1 MLPGKKKI
9 SWRWILKLGGIHVRK
24 NLLVLQC
31 EKVSIVVHILTF
43 LALSCSQ
50 KFCLARPKAQIFCKL
65 GFRKAFRFSEKI
77 KSPDR
82 YLKEF
87 LLFKFLMTTI
97 LVYLFRQIISSDQ
110 FKKLIHQHSL
120 DCLQILQWQYH
131 NALHWQFYSG
141 KILLSIIDAFNF
153 IEFEGKLTDF
163 FAPKKTRLICDRFV
177 SLAYR
182 GQLQQ
187 ALRNQLMSWRQDWWK
202 LNQDSTRYW

>member
-1 MLPGKKKI
+1 MLPGKKTNFLEVNTKTRRHHI
-9 SWRWILKLGGIHVRK
+9 RK

-50 KFCLARPKAQIFCKL
+50 KFCLARPKAQISCKL

-87 LLFKFLMTTI
+87 LLFTFLMTTI
-97 LVYLFRQIISSDQ
+97 LVYLFRQIISSDH

-120 DCLQILQWQYH
+120 DCL
-131 NALHWQFYSG
+131 
-141 KILLSIIDAFNF
+141 
-153 IEFEGKLTDF
+153 
-163 FAPKKTRLICDRFV
+163 
-177 SLAYR
+177 
-182 GQLQQ
+182 
-187 ALRNQLMSWRQDWWK
+187 
-202 LNQDSTRYW
+202 